1 MVNSRSAGVILHPT
15 CLPSRFG
22 IGDLGPSAAAYVR
35 WLAGAGVRWWQVLP
49 LHPPGPGH
57 SPYSAIST
65 FAGNEMLISP
75 DLLVADGLLA
85 DEDLDVAPHL
95 PAEWVAFDEV
105 IPFKLAMLRRAFSRF
120 QRGVAPDLEKDLDA
134 FQTLHG
140 GWLRDYAVFRAAR
153 DAFGGTAWWNWSAG
167 LARRDPETLDQWR
180 EEHQEEVGFVEFCQ
194 MIFFRQWAALHQLAA
209 KLGVGIFGD
218 IPIFV
223 AGDSADVW
231 SHPEIFKLDE
241 NLRPTVVAGVPPDYF
256 SADGQLWG
264 NPVYDWDRLAADDY
278 GWWVSRVRHELEM
291 VDLLR
296 FDHFRGFAAYWEVDA
311 AAETAVNGTW
321 AEGPGEALFTAIREG
336 IGSLPLVAEDL
347 GEITPDVVELR
358 KKLGL
363 PGMAILHFGFQPQPR
378 SSFIP
383 YAHERDQ
390 VVYTGTHDNNTTV
403 GWYLEDASDDEADLV
418 RRYARTSGQEI
429 HWDMI
434 RLAMGSVAE
443 MAVVPHQDLVGLG
456 SDCRM
461 NTPSVAEGNWR
472 FRVTRSMLG
481 EQLQRRLLELIHLFG
496 RAEGHR
502 TDGPVAPGDS
512 EPGKEER

>member
-1 MVNSRSAGVILHPT
+1 
-15 CLPSRFG
+15 
-22 IGDLGPSAAAYVR
+22 
-35 WLAGAGVRWWQVLP
+35 
-49 LHPPGPGH
+49 
-57 SPYSAIST
+57 
-65 FAGNEMLISP
+65 
-75 DLLVADGLLA
+75 
-85 DEDLDVAPHL
+85 
-95 PAEWVAFDEV
+95 
-105 IPFKLAMLRRAFSRF
+105 
-120 QRGVAPDLEKDLDA
+120 
-134 FQTLHG
+134 
-140 GWLRDYAVFRAAR
+140 
-153 DAFGGTAWWNWSAG
+153 
-167 LARRDPETLDQWR
+167 
-180 EEHQEEVGFVEFCQ
+180 
-194 MIFFRQWAALHQLAA
+194 
-209 KLGVGIFGD
+209 
-218 IPIFV
+218 
-223 AGDSADVW
+223 
-231 SHPEIFKLDE
+231 
-241 NLRPTVVAGVPPDYF
+241 
-256 SADGQLWG
+256 
-264 NPVYDWDRLAADDY
+264 
-278 GWWVSRVRHELEM
+278 
-291 VDLLR
+291 
-296 FDHFRGFAAYWEVDA
+296 
-311 AAETAVNGTW
+311 
-321 AEGPGEALFTAIREG
+321 
-336 IGSLPLVAEDL
+336 
-347 GEITPDVVELR
+347 
-358 KKLGL
+358 
-363 PGMAILHFGFQPQPR
+363 MAILHFGFQPQPR